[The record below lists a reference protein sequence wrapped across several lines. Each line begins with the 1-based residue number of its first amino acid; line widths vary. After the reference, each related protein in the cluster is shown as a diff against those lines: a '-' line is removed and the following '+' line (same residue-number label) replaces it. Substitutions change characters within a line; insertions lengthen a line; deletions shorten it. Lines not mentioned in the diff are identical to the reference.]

1 MSTDRITRIEWAV
14 LEGERPR
21 AAGSNARL
29 GEHGSTI
36 RVPILRLTVD
46 CGARGWGRVPVR
58 APEYFEGLL
67 GRSAT
72 EMLRPEG
79 GVHEDFQTI
88 EYPLLDL
95 VGHLA
100 HQPVYALLAKSDDQA
115 PAVSPPRVRCYD
127 TTLYFDDLHVA
138 DDAEAAEL
146 IAEEARAG
154 YDRGHRSFK
163 IKVGR
168 GARHLPLEQGTRRDI
183 AIVKAVRGA
192 VGPEPF
198 LMADAN
204 NGWNLNIT
212 KQFLAETADCRLYW
226 LEEPF
231 HEDPVLYRELR
242 HWMTDRGLSTLI
254 ADGEGHADPRL
265 LEWSREGLVDVVQ
278 YDIFSHGFTRWLD
291 TGRRIDEWGGRSA
304 PHHYGA
310 YYGNF
315 VSGHLATAI
324 QGFTFVE
331 WDEASIPGI
340 DSSAYR
346 IDEGWVQIPERHGFG
361 LTLEPRWFEAQV
373 KADGFSLEGS
383 P

>member
-29 GEHGSTI
+29 GEHGQTI
-36 RVPILRLTVD
+36 RVPIMRLTTD

-58 APEYFEGLL
+58 APEYFQELL
-67 GRSAT
+67 GRSAG
-72 EMLRPEG
+72 EMLRKDG
-79 GVHEDFQTI
+79 GVCEEFQTI

-95 VGHLA
+95 AGHLA
-100 HQPVYALLAKSDDQA
+100 HRPVYALLANPDDGA
-115 PAVSPPRVRCYD
+115 LTGSPLRVRCYD
-127 TTLYFDDLHVA
+127 TTLYFDDLHLD

-192 VGPEPF
+192 VGPDPF
-198 LMADAN
+198 QKTNTN
-204 NGWNLNIT
+204 NDKNQNNT
-212 KQFLAETADCRLYW
+212 KQNQAETANCRLYW

-291 TGRRIDEWGGRSA
+291 TGRYIDEWGGRSA

-315 VSGHLATAI
+315 VSGHLATAV

-331 WDEASIPGI
+331 WDEADIPGI
-340 DSSAYR
+340 DSSPYR
-346 IDEGWVQIPERHGFG
+346 IDEGWVQIPDRHGFG
-361 LTLEPRWFEAQV
+361 LELEPRWFVLWVFVVGLSIE
-373 KADGFSLEGS
+373 S
-383 P
+383 